1 LQREAD
7 TIVEDDMTP
16 WARRGRRSITAVC
29 AVVTAAALLT
39 ACSADGPDPRD
50 TADELAAALT
60 DQQVSKLPV
69 VAGGRVPQAD
79 LERIVKGMD
88 GLTPKVTVKDV
99 VEKDDT
105 ATATLRSR
113 WTVGDAVWD
122 YTTSADLT
130 LVDDAWRI
138 AWDASIVAPEL
149 EPDDR
154 IRIRTTAADRGD
166 ILGAG
171 DAALVTERAVQR
183 IGIDKSRTTPEQ
195 AGSSARALAQLIDI
209 DPDGYAKQVEAA
221 GPQAF
226 VVGLVAR
233 ADSAD
238 VLTDAQLGSVPGA
251 VQLADEL
258 SLAPTRTFG
267 QPMLGVVGEATAE
280 IVQKSK
286 GEVKAGDRVG
296 LSGLAQRYDRQLR
309 GTPAVQVEA
318 VPAGDGAE
326 PRELFAA
333 EAVDGK
339 PLRTTIDLDLQGS
352 ADAIL
357 ADVGPAS
364 AIVAIKP
371 STGEIVALSSGPGGE
386 GADTAASARQAPGST
401 FKLISALA
409 LLRSGLTPATEV
421 PCTRTLTVDGR
432 QFTNYS
438 DYPSSAI
445 GDIPLRTAIANSC
458 NTAMIAERDK
468 APQDALAAAAAA
480 LGLGPDLDLGYPAF
494 LGSVPDQ
501 AEGTERAASMIG
513 QGKIEA
519 SPLAMAVVAASIS
532 AGQRVTPTLLADTPT
547 KPAAEAA
554 SPLTAG
560 EAKQLQEL
568 FRGVVTDG
576 SGRFLADLPGGPVS
590 AKTGTAEYGTDSPP
604 KTHAW
609 MIATQDDLAVAVFVA
624 DGESGSQ
631 TAGPLLEEFLRSA
644 S

>member
-1 LQREAD
+1 
-7 TIVEDDMTP
+7 MTRSP
-16 WARRGRRSITAVC
+16 RPGRRPIAAVC
-29 AVVTAAALLT
+29 AAVTVAALLA
-39 ACSADGPDPRD
+39 ACSSDGPDAGD
-50 TADELAAALT
+50 AAEKLATGLT
-60 DQQVSKLPV
+60 TQDLSKLPV
-69 VAGGRVPQAD
+69 TAGGRVAQSD

-88 GLTPKVTVKDV
+88 GLAPKVTVEDV

-105 ATATLRSR
+105 ATARLRSR
-113 WTVGDAVWD
+113 WTFGQAVWD
-122 YTTSADLT
+122 YTTTAKLT
-130 LVDDAWRI
+130 LVDDAWKI
-138 AWDASIVAPEL
+138 VWDGSIVAPGL
-149 EPDDR
+149 GTDDR
-154 IRIRTTAADRGD
+154 IRVRSTAADRGD
-166 ILGAG
+166 ILGAD

-183 IGIDKSRTTPEQ
+183 IGIDKSRTTPDQ
-195 AGSSARALAQLIDI
+195 VGASARALAALIDI
-209 DPDGYAKQVEAA
+209 DADEYAKRVESA

-226 VVGLVAR
+226 VVGLVVR
-233 ADSAD
+233 AGAD
-238 VLTDAQLGSVPGA
+238 DALSEAQIAAVPGA

-267 QPMLGVVGEATAE
+267 QPLLGVVGEATAE

-286 GEVKAGDRVG
+286 GQVKAGDTVG
-296 LSGLAQRYDRQLR
+296 LSGLSQRYDRQLR
-309 GTPAVQVEA
+309 GTPAVTVEA

-326 PRELFAA
+326 PRELFAG
-333 EAVDGK
+333 EAVAGK

-357 ADVGPAS
+357 SDVEPAS
-364 AIVAIKP
+364 AIVAIRP

-401 FKLISALA
+401 FKLVSALA
-409 LLRSGLTPATEV
+409 LLRAGVTPSTKV
-421 PCTRTLTVDGR
+421 PCTTTLTVDGR
-432 QFTNYS
+432 RFTNYS
-438 DYPSSAI
+438 DYPAGAT
-445 GDIPLRTAIANSC
+445 GDIPLREAIANSC
-458 NTAMIAERDK
+458 NTAMIAERDQ
-468 APQDALAAAAAA
+468 APQDALAGAAAA

-494 LGSVPDQ
+494 LGAVPDQ

-513 QGKIEA
+513 QGRIEA
-519 SPLAMAVVAASIS
+519 SPLAMAVVAASIG
-532 AGQRVTPTLLADTPT
+532 AGKRVTPTLLADAPT

-554 SPLTAG
+554 SPLTAQ
-560 EAKQLQEL
+560 EATQLQEL

-590 AKTGTAEYGTDSPP
+590 AKTGTAEYGTDTPP

-609 MIATQDDLAVAVFVA
+609 MIATQGDLAVAVFVA